1 MRREKDGD
9 VALDGRSGGR
19 LRDRLL
25 FRVFSAGLVFFLFPG
40 VVPLRAENVAPI
52 RNNGPS
58 SNRIDMVVLGD
69 GYTSSEMT
77 KFANDAEAFIVGFLS
92 QEPFREYDRYFN
104 VFRVDVVSA
113 ESGADHPARGV
124 YKNTALDAAYDCSG
138 ITRLICVNTTKVND
152 VLNRSLPAS
161 QRELV
166 LVLVNDPEYGGSG
179 GAVAVSS
186 THGSGVE
193 IVLHEIGHSFGL
205 LADEYD
211 SSPPACNNT
220 VEPSAANVTRQTNRN
235 SIKWNPGGGPP
246 SGWIEPS
253 TPVPTTGVVAGV
265 GLFEGA
271 QYCLTGLFRPTA
283 NSKMRSLSRPFDPV
297 NVEQLIKRIY
307 NFAMPVDAWSPA
319 ETTVK
324 IAKGGV
330 VGFSAAPM
338 QPRTHGIE
346 TAWYV
351 DGSFAG
357 RGARLD
363 FETAGLD
370 EGNHKVE
377 IEGRD
382 PTPDVRSDPQKILER
397 RLTWTAI
404 VFSPI
409 YAPLDFSGRK
419 VLNRNVLRGEFINI
433 LTWRAHPQ
441 NLRVG
446 GYHLYLIDGAT
457 TKLLGTLGADVFEFR
472 HRGVGRES
480 AFTYVLS
487 AFNPEGIEGA
497 PASATV
503 R

>member
-307 NFAMPVDAWSPA
+307 NFAMPVDDWSPA
-319 ETTVK
+319 ETTFK

-330 VGFSAAPM
+330 VSFAASVM
-338 QPRTHGIE
+338 QPRTHGISF
-346 TAWYV
+346 AWYV
-351 DGSFAG
+351 DGALAGQSGRLEVDTAGMSAG
-357 RGARLD
+357 RHTVEAR
-363 FETAGLD
+363 G
-370 EGNHKVE
+370 K
-377 IEGRD
+377 D
-382 PTPDVRSDPQKILER
+382 PSSDVRYDLAKVLEGAMLWTVDV
-397 RLTWTAI
+397 LT
-404 VFSPI
+404 PI
-409 YAPLDFSGRK
+409 YAPLDFTGRK
-419 VLNRNVLRGEFINI
+419 ILNRNVLKGEYINV
-433 LTWRAHPQ
+433 LTWRANPQ
-441 NLRVG
+441 NQRLG
-446 GYHLYLIDGAT
+446 GYNLYTNEGGTL
-457 TKLLGTLGADVFEFR
+457 KLLASLGVDVFEYR
-472 HRGVGRES
+472 HRGVGRDS

-497 PASATV
+497 PAAVTV